1 MGTMTRI
8 KRHSH
13 RPKPVGA
20 SKTPLSPSNVYPFGD
35 PTMYDPDDYT
45 HEYVEGQ
52 PWRVGYWHVWDDLFD
67 AYGATLDEA
76 IDELRRNMGDK
87 S

>member
-1 MGTMTRI
+1 
-8 KRHSH
+8 
-13 RPKPVGA
+13 
-20 SKTPLSPSNVYPFGD
+20 
-35 PTMYDPDDYT
+35 MYDPDDYT